1 MDYKQKSLEFREL
14 LGAFRRVSIVSHV
27 YPDGDTIGSALALYG
42 ALRLEGKQVE
52 LACVSQD
59 LPFNLDFLSGFNKFK
74 SKIDYS
80 DSLVVTLDCAD
91 ISRARFDLSGRVVV
105 NIDHHKSNTN
115 FGVLNIVEVEV
126 STTVVLY
133 KLLREGFAID
143 KSVASALY
151 AGLLTDSQRF
161 STNLVTK
168 ETFKIAS
175 ELLEYGLE
183 PSEIATKLF
192 KRKSLAHTRL
202 IAKAIDSMQLYF
214 DGSVAIMSLDKEAFK
229 ATGAK
234 GSDITGIIDSAI
246 SLVTVEIAI
255 LISDF
260 ENSIKV
266 SMRSKNE
273 DISKIATAFGGG
285 GHKNAAGFEVKNSKI
300 SKIKEELI
308 EFIKHSKTL

>member
-52 LACVSQD
+52 LACVSRD
-59 LPFNLDFLSGFNKFK
+59 LPFNLDFLSGFSKFK
-74 SKIDYS
+74 SKIDYG

-91 ISRARFDLSGRVVV
+91 ISRARFDLSAREVV

-161 STNLVTK
+161 STNL
-168 ETFKIAS
+168 E
-175 ELLEYGLE
+175 
-183 PSEIATKLF
+183 
-192 KRKSLAHTRL
+192 R
-202 IAKAIDSMQLYF
+202 
-214 DGSVAIMSLDKEAFK
+214 
-229 ATGAK
+229 
-234 GSDITGIIDSAI
+234 
-246 SLVTVEIAI
+246 
-255 LISDF
+255 DF
-260 ENSIKV
+260 
-266 SMRSKNE
+266 
-273 DISKIATAFGGG
+273 
-285 GHKNAAGFEVKNSKI
+285 
-300 SKIKEELI
+300 
-308 EFIKHSKTL
+308 